1 MARTIVEEL
10 VGILGLDVDEQSFKK
25 GSKQLENVK
34 KQYERVASAAT
45 KVAIAGAALAG
56 FTIITNK
63 FTAEQENMAAAV
75 GISGQSL
82 EAYGALAEQAGLNVD
97 NVIDLVEEMNNKLG
111 ESKGL
116 EEITAVKEA
125 TKILGLEFKELKR
138 LKPEDQFFAILDAAK
153 QLEDQQKASAATD
166 ILLGGEA
173 SKFVGLLHQQE
184 GGLQDLLDAHFRL
197 NLLTKDNRAAAVDFN
212 KSFGK
217 LTVILGSATKALASY
232 LGQGLK
238 PVIDFIVE
246 WVAENKELSQSIIKV
261 FSVVLPAVLA
271 IAGIAV
277 AAMTVQ
283 LIGMGLAVLGVTWPI
298 VLIIAAFAAMAA
310 GIALVVNDIRTFIKY
325 GDEADTVLGSLIRK
339 AQELWTAFSDS
350 TFGGGIIDGINRA
363 IDAAKTLFGW
373 LFKLGFSA
381 GKGLGGA
388 AETASATFSDI
399 SQGVSGMASSVAN
412 TVSNITNTN
421 SFSINAAGMDSAQ
434 LNQAIDSRVGQN
446 NAIAA
451 NSNST
456 GITR

>member
-10 VGILGLDVDEQSFKK
+10 VGILGLNIDDQSFKK
-25 GSKQLENVK
+25 GAKQLENVK

-45 KVAIAGAALAG
+45 KVAVAGAALAG

-75 GISGQSL
+75 GISGQAL
-82 EAYGALAEQAGLNVD
+82 EGYGALAEQAGLNVD

-212 KSFGK
+212 KG
-217 LTVILGSATKALASY
+217 
-232 LGQGLK
+232 
-238 PVIDFIVE
+238 
-246 WVAENKELSQSIIKV
+246 
-261 FSVVLPAVLA
+261 
-271 IAGIAV
+271 
-277 AAMTVQ
+277 
-283 LIGMGLAVLGVTWPI
+283 
-298 VLIIAAFAAMAA
+298 
-310 GIALVVNDIRTFIKY
+310 
-325 GDEADTVLGSLIRK
+325 
-339 AQELWTAFSDS
+339 
-350 TFGGGIIDGINRA
+350 
-363 IDAAKTLFGW
+363 
-373 LFKLGFSA
+373 
-381 GKGLGGA
+381 
-388 AETASATFSDI
+388 
-399 SQGVSGMASSVAN
+399 
-412 TVSNITNTN
+412 
-421 SFSINAAGMDSAQ
+421 
-434 LNQAIDSRVGQN
+434 
-446 NAIAA
+446 
-451 NSNST
+451 
-456 GITR
+456 